1 MFIEWLYFPLLQ
13 TSLPLN
19 VLIKMSSLSAC
30 WLAILKIV
38 HFFPFFFYN
47 PDNVSRWQFVVLSST
62 VICWCCS
69 TRSSAADW
77 STSPGGR
84 WWRRWGRP
92 QIETWR
98 SVPLRIPPAR
108 KIRRIYKYLHIS
120 LGVSFHNPF
129 WRNELN
135 YLFIYSFIFAKSI
148 FWGWKEYN
156 RIPVLI
162 NPIRLGPTSIMGIPA
177 KEVWVEKT
185 RLKKQGTINK
195 STGRGGGGWG
205 GEQRPHR
212 NQSFHLACFLDS
224 ALDLRLGVEVKA
236 SWG

>member
-1 MFIEWLYFPLLQ
+1 MFIEWLCFPLLQ

-19 VLIKMSSLSAC
+19 VPIKVSSLSAC

-38 HFFPFFFYN
+38 YSFPFFFFYN
-47 PDNVSRWQFVVLSST
+47 PDNVSRWEFVVLSST

-98 SVPLRIPPAR
+98 SLPLRIPPAR

-135 YLFIYSFIFAKSI
+135 YLFIYLFFKIHF
-148 FWGWKEYN
+148 
-156 RIPVLI
+156 L
-162 NPIRLGPTSIMGIPA
+162 RLEGLQSHPS
-177 KEVWVEKT
+177 
-185 RLKKQGTINK
+185 INK
-195 STGRGGGGWG
+195 SHQIGSNIHNGNPSQGGLSWKDEAEESRG
-205 GEQRPHR
+205 P
-212 NQSFHLACFLDS
+212 
-224 ALDLRLGVEVKA
+224 
-236 SWG
+236 